1 MKTQN
6 WKLKTL
12 VAGLITILVS
22 FLIYLALGR
31 PVFTIEQAF
40 RRETARNLLGT
51 ATILGTESI
60 DCVHY
65 GYNYNT
71 LIVAETDHGSILYCT
86 RLNHAE
92 ELYYRENNTDLTV
105 MALPNG
111 GMSWYYGEP
120 RQLNVVLFD
129 DYPNAVRAELEM
141 LVNCDTPMPGIQY
154 HYKLTAQRQN
164 RGYFRFIHSV
174 IRSENSL
181 NTDNMAMKILTDI
194 TSMPHVDEFYYWECT
209 IPTTVRLYDQNDNL
223 IVEKT
228 FELRSIGAE
237 EWKKQHK

>member
-1 MKTQN
+1 MKTKN
-6 WKLKTL
+6 WKQKTL
-12 VAGLITILVS
+12 IAGLITILVT
-22 FLIYLALGR
+22 FLIYLSLGS
-31 PVFTIEQAF
+31 PVFTVEQAF
-40 RRETARNLLGT
+40 RIETARNLLGP
-51 ATILGTESI
+51 ATILGKESI

-120 RQLNVVLFD
+120 RQLNVILFD
-129 DYPNAVRAELEM
+129 DYPDAVRAELEM
-141 LVNCDTPMPGIQY
+141 LVKSDSPIAGIQY

-164 RGYFRFIHSV
+164 AGYFRFIHTIYGSDY
-174 IRSENSL
+174 IDN
-181 NTDNMAMKILTDI
+181 DNMAMKILTDI
-194 TSMPHVDEFYYWECT
+194 TSKSHVDEFYYWECT
-209 IPTTVRLYDQNDNL
+209 IPATVRLYDQNDNL

>member
-1 MKTQN
+1 MKKRN
-6 WKLKTL
+6 WKRRTFIVGALS
-12 VAGLITILVS
+12 AILS
-22 FLIYLALGR
+22 ILLYLALGS
-31 PVFTIEQAF
+31 PVFTAERAF
-40 RRETARNLLGT
+40 RREEARQMLGP

-111 GMSWYYGEP
+111 GMSWIYQEP
-120 RQLNVVLFD
+120 RQLNVILFD
-129 DYPNAVRAELEM
+129 DYPDAVRAELEM
-141 LVNCDTPMPGIQY
+141 LVKSDSPIAGIQY

-164 RGYFRFIHSV
+164 AGYFRFIHTIYGSDY
-174 IRSENSL
+174 IDN
-181 NTDNMAMKILTDI
+181 DNMAMKILTDI
-194 TSMPHVDEFYYWECT
+194 TSKSHVDEFYYWVCT
-209 IPTTVRLYDQNDNL
+209 IPATVRLYDQNDNL

-228 FELRSIGAE
+228 LELRSIGAE
-237 EWKKQHK
+237 ELEKQHK